1 MLEPLLASTNCERV
15 LIFLAV
21 REEGYLREIADFY
34 QSAPAPIL
42 KQLEKLENGGV
53 LFSRLAGR
61 TRLYGFNPRYPFLN
75 ELKALLDKA
84 LTFYPVPG
92 SWKAGAG
99 QLAAF
104 EFKYVALGIPGGTV
118 TQPSP
123 RGSGTAV
130 YQIPVGDR

>member
-15 LIFLAV
+15 LIFIAA

-61 TRLYGFNPRYPFLN
+61 TRLYGFNPRYPFLK
-75 ELKALLDKA
+75 ELKALLVKA
-84 LTFYPVPG
+84 LSFYPEDVRARLLE
-92 SWKAGAG
+92 SRRR
-99 QLAAF
+99 
-104 EFKYVALGIPGGTV
+104 
-118 TQPSP
+118 P
-123 RGSGTAV
+123 RRKGK
-130 YQIPVGDR
+130 PL